1 MNDLFFLPVL
11 NRSLSACWLIL
22 AVLLLRVLFKKAPAY
37 LRIVLWMFVGL
48 RLIIPFDIKTDLS
61 LIPSAKP
68 LTEYTVQYEMDQR
81 SIPE

>member
-37 LRIVLWMFVGL
+37 LGVRGFQ
-48 RLIIPFDIKTDLS
+48 TDH
-61 LIPSAKP
+61 P
-68 LTEYTVQYEMDQR
+68 V
-81 SIPE
+81 